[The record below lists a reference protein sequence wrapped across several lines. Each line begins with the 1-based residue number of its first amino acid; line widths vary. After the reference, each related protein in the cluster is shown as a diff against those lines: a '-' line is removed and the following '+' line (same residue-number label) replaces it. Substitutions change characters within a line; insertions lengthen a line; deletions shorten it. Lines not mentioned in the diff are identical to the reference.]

1 MKSWKTTVSGYIGS
15 AAMLVLALAGAGV
28 AMPKWAVV
36 TAGFVAAGGI
46 AGIGSNAKDA
56 SVHSTAEEVQA
67 STVSET
73 KQAIAAEKVP
83 VAETH
88 VVPLAPSEIQK

>member
-1 MKSWKTTVSGYIGS
+1 MKSWKTTVAGYVGS

-28 AMPKWAVV
+28 AIPKWAVV
-36 TAGFVAAGGI
+36 SAGFIAAGGI

-56 SVHSTAEEVQA
+56 SVHSTAAEVQA

-73 KQAIAAEKVP
+73 KTAIA
-83 VAETH
+83 
-88 VVPLAPSEIQK
+88 SEGTAK